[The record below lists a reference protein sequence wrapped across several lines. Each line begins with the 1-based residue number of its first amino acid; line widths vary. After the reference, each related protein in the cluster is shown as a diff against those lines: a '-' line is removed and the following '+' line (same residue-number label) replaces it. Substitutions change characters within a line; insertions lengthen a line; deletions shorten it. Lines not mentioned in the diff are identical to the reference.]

1 MLFSSTVFLLGFLP
15 CLFLCYFIVPQGK
28 NGKFLWWKNFI
39 LLLFSLIFYA
49 WGGLAYLGILLTSI
63 AVNYI
68 GGLFVTKPN
77 SKNIQKLIL
86 FLVMAVNLGL
96 LGWFKYANFT
106 ASVMVSLGLPV
117 EIPNVVLPIGISFF
131 TFQGASYVIDV
142 YRRDAKIQKNPLNVA
157 LYVALFPQLVAGPI
171 VRYTTV
177 ENELTCR
184 SHTLKAFADG
194 VTRFM
199 LGFGKKMILANAMG
213 QIADEIFAIDIEN
226 ALTTPLAWV
235 GAIAYTLQ
243 IYFDFSAYSDMAIGL
258 GRMFGFNFNENFNY
272 PYIASSVTDFWRR
285 WHISL
290 STWFRDYVYIP
301 LGGNRCSKSRNIF
314 NLMVVWTLTGLWHGA
329 NWTFIVWGVYF
340 GILLILE
347 KYLFV
352 KVLPKIPALIRHI
365 VTLLIVI
372 ISWVIF
378 RSDTIGDALS
388 YIGVMFGNSSGS
400 DYSRYA
406 FYYILQYYPEWILG
420 IIAVFPV
427 KRFCESFIEKHRE
440 STAVCI
446 FGQCAPK
453 IFAVIVFVLG
463 YFKLVSGSFNPFIYF
478 QF

>member
-1 MLFSSTVFLLGFLP
+1 
-15 CLFLCYFIVPQGK
+15 
-28 NGKFLWWKNFI
+28 
-39 LLLFSLIFYA
+39 
-49 WGGLAYLGILLTSI
+49 
-63 AVNYI
+63 
-68 GGLFVTKPN
+68 
-77 SKNIQKLIL
+77 
-86 FLVMAVNLGL
+86 
-96 LGWFKYANFT
+96 
-106 ASVMVSLGLPV
+106 
-117 EIPNVVLPIGISFF
+117 
-131 TFQGASYVIDV
+131 
-142 YRRDAKIQKNPLNVA
+142 
-157 LYVALFPQLVAGPI
+157 
-171 VRYTTV
+171 
-177 ENELTCR
+177 
-184 SHTLKAFADG
+184 
-194 VTRFM
+194 
-199 LGFGKKMILANAMG
+199 
-213 QIADEIFAIDIEN
+213 
-226 ALTTPLAWV
+226 
-235 GAIAYTLQ
+235 
-243 IYFDFSAYSDMAIGL
+243 
-258 GRMFGFNFNENFNY
+258 
-272 PYIASSVTDFWRR
+272 
-285 WHISL
+285 
-290 STWFRDYVYIP
+290 
-301 LGGNRCSKSRNIF
+301 
-314 NLMVVWTLTGLWHGA
+314 MVVWTLTGLWHGA